1 METTKV
7 KFKPEIR
14 QSETYFIYK
23 YNNHYIL
30 WSIFKYIMCFA
41 CTTTTKFMKLKFS
54 TCFTIQAEQYNFM
67 KMNTFRTRSVT
78 QTDKYLAI
86 FPTIIHFPLPEARDF
101 LVFFFPGVLSGGLKT
116 TSRSHI
122 NTCSL
127 GSRDM
132 KPTPS
137 LTRDWRKLSLISPT
151 ETDSTAPCTY

>member
-1 METTKV
+1 
-7 KFKPEIR
+7 
-14 QSETYFIYK
+14 
-23 YNNHYIL
+23 
-30 WSIFKYIMCFA
+30 
-41 CTTTTKFMKLKFS
+41 
-54 TCFTIQAEQYNFM
+54 M

-101 LVFFFPGVLSGGLKT
+101 LFFFFPGVLSGDLKT

-151 ETDSTAPCTY
+151 ETDSTAPCTYYKSTDYITNKDLITEIIITTLNGINKECGNQLKKIDSRCRFRS